1 MSRSEQRKEL
11 IVLNKEGR
19 DSLEEKNQQEPSFP
33 VCFIITQLG
42 HTTRVQKKPD
52 GLIRWSPST
61 ESAPYISWHL
71 TLEWGPPLHW
81 TFPRVERSTTRG
93 MDFLDLSAVVQKNDI
108 RYAPVALYPPQ
119 SNTSSSLPLVVLINI
134 LKRRK
139 KSWSRGWNCQQ
150 MLSRW

>member
-1 MSRSEQRKEL
+1 M
-11 IVLNKEGR
+11 
-19 DSLEEKNQQEPSFP
+19 
-33 VCFIITQLG
+33 CFIITQLG

-139 KSWSRGWNCQQ
+139 KKVDQEGGIASRCCRDDNLVRSFLQPPHFY
-150 MLSRW
+150 LSYMKIPGYLFWIN